1 MWNLLV
7 DPQGNPKLPG
17 ASSCGDG
24 CRGVAQVS
32 TDGSV
37 QLNQECELSKLHIH
51 GSTTI
56 LTTRDA
62 TTVFAIAHAAKAILP
77 KDVNGPFG
85 RRIDYGLNGNSASA
99 LTVGAYVTERA
110 KAGDPSRYSLVVM
123 NS

>member
-1 MWNLLV
+1 M

-32 TDGSV
+32 PDGSV
-37 QLNQECELSKLHIH
+37 QLNQECELSKLHIWFN
-51 GSTTI
+51 GY
-56 LTTRDA
+56 LTTWNA
-62 TTVFAIAHAAKAILP
+62 PIVFAIAHAAKAILP
-77 KDVNGPFG
+77 KDVNGPSG
-85 RRIDYGLNGNSASA
+85 RRIGYGLNGNSASA
-99 LTVGAYVTERA
+99 LTVGAYVTGRA

>member
-37 QLNQECELSKLHIH
+37 QLNQECEPSKLYTWFD
-51 GSTTI
+51 GY
-56 LTTRDA
+56 LTTWNA
-62 TTVFAIAHAAKAILP
+62 PTVFAIAHAAKAILP

-85 RRIDYGLNGNSASA
+85 RRIGYALNGNSAST